1 MGRVT
6 GKVGSATP
14 FEAADGD
21 LVGGSD
27 GGCHNA
33 RAVVEVRRDRARTI
47 YVLMDNVRLAAG
59 GGWGG

>member
-21 LVGGSD
+21 LVGGSG

-33 RAVVEVRRDRARTI
+33 RAVGEARERQCEKD
-47 YVLMDNVRLAAG
+47 LCLDG
-59 GGWGG
+59 